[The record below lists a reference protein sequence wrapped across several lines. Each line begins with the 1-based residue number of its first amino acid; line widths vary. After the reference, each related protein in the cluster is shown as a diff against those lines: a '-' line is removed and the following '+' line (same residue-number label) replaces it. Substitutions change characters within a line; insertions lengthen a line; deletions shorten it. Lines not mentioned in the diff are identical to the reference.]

1 MSTSL
6 DWSILF
12 SYVDG
17 NWVDICSILTA
28 LAYVGWQWKKRPR
41 GTRGPFICRDI
52 GIEFV
57 NAASIFPLVLLTLSF
72 VSSKFTEALLSG
84 NKIILSIAGG
94 FALFALLEDRKSVA
108 LLAQIPDMV
117 ASPDVKA
124 ANAPFV
130 GPVAETKNANLVDA
144 SAKAAQPYKRRK
156 KDASR

>member
-1 MSTSL
+1 MAPNEPDFFFRGL
-6 DWSILF
+6 AKLL

-28 LAYVGWQWKKRPR
+28 LAYVGWQWQKRPKV
-41 GTRGPFICRDI
+41 GRGPFICRDI

-94 FALFALLEDRKSVA
+94 FALFALLEDRKSPSVVLQA
-108 LLAQIPDMV
+108 LDFVGPPQMP
-117 ASPDVKA
+117 A

-130 GPVAETKNANLVDA
+130 EPKVAPIRNG
-144 SAKAAQPYKRRK
+144 AQQVTRKRGK
-156 KDASR
+156 KR